1 MSLASRNNGSWPI
14 SVDLADERYLGNT
27 VLDRSLPIGLPG
39 NPQRLVPVLVF
50 EAEDLFQ
57 EARHAVAAFGGVV
70 PRNVEQRR
78 NLHGESRQFG
88 SHLENPG

>member
-1 MSLASRNNGSWPI
+1 
-14 SVDLADERYLGNT
+14 
-27 VLDRSLPIGLPG
+27 
-39 NPQRLVPVLVF
+39 VLVF